1 MTVKEVATIAGCS
14 RRAVLDACV
23 RCGFK
28 KKVPTEGGN
37 LMRYEL
43 TKRQVDRLLD
53 RELHYKRGRPR
64 KVVA

>member
-1 MTVKEVATIAGCS
+1 
-14 RRAVLDACV
+14 
-23 RCGFK
+23 
-28 KKVPTEGGN
+28 
-37 LMRYEL
+37 MRYEL

>member
-1 MTVKEVATIAGCS
+1 MTVKDIARISGCS
-14 RRAVLDACV
+14 PRTIIGACV

-64 KVVA
+64 KVSA